1 MNDIQEERRVILP
14 VLPLRGLVL
23 FPEMMLHF
31 DIGRKKSALAI
42 DQAMRT
48 NQTIFITSQK
58 DININDPKE
67 ADLYQTGV
75 IARVVQVLKQPENII
90 RVVVEG
96 LCRASVLTYVKE
108 KPFFTAEVEKIP
120 TDDREQNVTDLALIR
135 SAKNV
140 FEQYVRLSPK
150 MAADILYKVGMCN
163 NAGTLADF
171 IAGNIILDYQD
182 KQKVLETLD
191 SRNRLE
197 QLIGYI
203 TNEVFILEIEE
214 TINQKARERIDEG
227 QREYYLREQMRAIEE
242 ELGEDDDPAAEAEDY
257 RDKVLAL
264 NLKEDTQKVLLK
276 ECDKLQKMPYGS
288 QEANVVRT
296 YLDTCIEL
304 PWNTSSKERIDMKK
318 AKAHLDKYH
327 YGLSKVKE
335 HILELLAVRKLS
347 PDVKGQILCLVGP
360 PGVGKTSIAQSI
372 AGAINRKSQ
381 RIALGGVHD
390 ESEIRGHRRTYIG
403 SMPGRVMNAIKLAG
417 TNNPVLILDEVDK
430 LGSDYKGDPTSAL
443 LEVLDSEQNST
454 FQDHYID
461 LPFDLSNV
469 MFITTANDAGAI
481 PAPLLDRMDIMELPS
496 YTREEKF
503 HIAKKHLLPKQMKNC
518 GLSGRTFRLSDGAIY
533 ELIDSYTR
541 EAGVRSLERRITDLL
556 RKAAVKIVVGE
567 CKRVD
572 IDNNCLE
579 SYLGPKKYK
588 KELLGTVNEVGV
600 ANGLAWTS
608 VGGETLPIEVAVV
621 NGTGKIE
628 LTGSLG
634 DVMKESAKTAV
645 TCVRS
650 HAEQLHIED
659 DFYKKYDIHIHAPEG
674 AVPKD
679 GPSAGVT
686 MATALV
692 SALTNTPVR
701 RDVAMTGEI
710 TLRGRILPIGGLKEK
725 SMAAYRL
732 GVNTVIIPEDNKPD
746 LSEIDSTVKDAL
758 HFIPVSDFREALSYA
773 LVPIEKTG
781 EEQQGQGTIIPKTK
795 TAGAAVGRIPQ

>member
-1 MNDIQEERRVILP
+1 MNIEQEERNVILP

-58 DININDPKE
+58 DINITDPKE
-67 ADLYQTGV
+67 NDLYRVGV
-75 IARVVQVLKQPENII
+75 IARVIQVLKQPENVI

-96 LCRASVLTYVKE
+96 ICRASVYSYIKDR
-108 KPFFTAEVEKIP
+108 PFFTAEVEKIYSDEKEP
-120 TDDREQNVTDLALIR
+120 NVAGLALIR
-135 SAKNV
+135 SAKSI

-163 NAGTLADF
+163 DAGTLADF

-182 KQKVLETLD
+182 KQKILETLD
-191 SRNRLE
+191 SRKRLE
-197 QLIGYI
+197 CLIEYI

-214 TINQKARERIDEG
+214 TISQKARERIDEG

-242 ELGEDDDPAAEAEDY
+242 ELGDEDDPAVEAEEY
-257 RDKVLAL
+257 KGKVLAL
-264 NLKEDTQKVLLK
+264 KLGEDIQKVLLK
-276 ECDKLQKMPYGS
+276 ECDKLQKMPFGS
-288 QEANVVRT
+288 QEANVIRT
-296 YLDTCIEL
+296 YLDTCLEL
-304 PWNTSSKERIDMKK
+304 PWNISSQERIDIKK
-318 AKAHLDKYH
+318 AKAHLDKNH
-327 YGLSKVKE
+327 FGLDKVKE

-372 AGAINRKSQ
+372 AGAINRKSA
-381 RIALGGVHD
+381 RISLGGVHD
-390 ESEIRGHRRTYIG
+390 ESEIRGHRRTYVG

-417 TNNPVLILDEVDK
+417 TNNPVLVLDEVDK
-430 LGSDYKGDPTSAL
+430 LGNDYKGDPTSAL

-454 FQDHYID
+454 FHDHYID

-469 MFITTANDAGAI
+469 MFITTANDMGAI
-481 PAPLLDRMDIMELPS
+481 PAPLLDRMDGMELAS

-503 HIAKKHLLPKQMKNC
+503 QIAKKHLLPKQMKNC
-518 GLSGRTFRLSDGAIY
+518 GLNGRTFRLSDDAIY
-533 ELIDSYTR
+533 DLIDSYTR
-541 EAGVRSLERRITDLL
+541 EAGVRSLERRMTDLL
-556 RKAAVKIVVGE
+556 RKAAVKIVNGE
-567 CKRVD
+567 AKRVNIGKD
-572 IDNNCLE
+572 DLE
-579 SYLGPKKYK
+579 NLLGPRKFKTDVLSK
-588 KELLGTVNEVGV
+588 IDEVGV

-621 NGTGKIE
+621 NGSGKIE

-650 HAEQLHIED
+650 HASQLHIED

-701 RDVAMTGEI
+701 SDVAMTGEI

-732 GVNTVIIPEDNKPD
+732 GVNTVIIPKENGPD
-746 LSEIDSTVKDAL
+746 LAEIDETVKHAL
-758 HFIPVSDFREALSYA
+758 RFVPVGDFREALSCA
-773 LVPIEKTG
+773 LVPAEPSDEEKK
-781 EEQQGQGTIIPKTK
+781 EPILPKTK
-795 TAGAAVGRIPQ
+795 TLGTVMNRIPQ